1 MKYLFPFLR
10 ATLLAVLL
18 VICLPSA
25 SQSRSRAKH
34 KVIKDTLVTER
45 IINRRIFRPHYGLP
59 SSEFPAERAD
69 SLRAWLRKDEAH
81 QRHDALLYYSILL
94 GETYADYLP
103 DSLPS
108 LVQRRRLWQG
118 ADPEEPRRALW
129 HLVLGRLHGQW
140 ADEMRADV
148 RADSL
153 YDVAAAHFREAFAN
167 LRLLARTPMKD

>member
-25 SQSRSRAKH
+25 SQSRSRAKN

-69 SLRAWLRKDEAH
+69 SLWAW
-81 QRHDALLYYSILL
+81 
-94 GETYADYLP
+94 
-103 DSLPS
+103 
-108 LVQRRRLWQG
+108 
-118 ADPEEPRRALW
+118 
-129 HLVLGRLHGQW
+129 
-140 ADEMRADV
+140 
-148 RADSL
+148 
-153 YDVAAAHFREAFAN
+153 
-167 LRLLARTPMKD
+167 